1 MFFIGL
7 GPQCFFMFTSSST
20 LSYFFRT
27 FSQHGIRTF
36 AVLAYHWKKVCIL
49 TCPVT
54 DVTVYCTICWFAPNL
69 LHNFKTAGWLKLGH
83 VLANKGAA
91 LGISGRQKS
100 PKIQQEQGYEIVR
113 FAGLQ
118 RSYLSLP
125 MMSLAVFW
133 LRTRCIV
140 SLEGFPTSGIPSSN
154 RVVHPGKTH
163 TQSARLALHID
174 PTIAILR
181 SAARSED
188 RSSERSSDSM
198 PSFADC
204 SDYYPYNA
212 RPPR

>member
-1 MFFIGL
+1 MFFIGIGL
-7 GPQCFFMFTSSST
+7 QCFFMFTSSST

-100 PKIQQEQGYEIVR
+100 PKIQQEQ
-113 FAGLQ
+113 
-118 RSYLSLP
+118 RSQWCHWPFFGSVLDALYL
-125 MMSLAVFW
+125 
-133 LRTRCIV
+133 LRV
-140 SLEGFPTSGIPSSN
+140 SQPQASQHPTEWCTEEKHTH
-154 RVVHPGKTH
+154 RVLV
-163 TQSARLALHID
+163 
-174 PTIAILR
+174 
-181 SAARSED
+181 
-188 RSSERSSDSM
+188 
-198 PSFADC
+198 
-204 SDYYPYNA
+204 
-212 RPPR
+212 

>member
-83 VLANKGAA
+83 GK
-91 LGISGRQKS
+91 
-100 PKIQQEQGYEIVR
+100 
-113 FAGLQ
+113 Q
-118 RSYLSLP
+118 RSSTIRTSKIAKDPARTTQP

-140 SLEGFPTSGIPSSN
+140 SLEGFPTSGIPASN

-181 SAARSED
+181 SADRSED
-188 RSSERSSDSM
+188 RSSERSSDSL
-198 PSFADC
+198 PSFADY
-204 SDYYPYNA
+204 SDYYPYNV